1 MKKIREAWMKWFL
14 REDGQAVV
22 EYGAMLTL
30 MLALLFIMRAVGF
43 EANTLFHWVVSA
55 LQ

>member
-1 MKKIREAWMKWFL
+1 MKIKREAWMKWFL

-30 MLALLFIMRAVGF
+30 MLALLFIMRSVGY
-43 EANTLFHWVVSA
+43 EANTLFRWVVSA